1 MANRQEILEEILIIE
16 DKINTILR
24 DQTYLKIKRNLNNL
38 EKGMYGSPIAKVD
51 SPDDLTKVLTM
62 RRHSSEMKE
71 VISKYKDKRSEY
83 EDKITALQTRK
94 EKLQKQLFL
103 G

>member
-1 MANRQEILEEILIIE
+1 LANRQKILEEILIIE
-16 DKINTILR
+16 DKINTLLR

-51 SPDDLTKVLTM
+51 SPYDMDKVLTM

-71 VISKYKDKRSEY
+71 VISKYKDRRSEY

-94 EKLQKQLFL
+94 EKLQRQLFL
-103 G
+103 D

>member
-1 MANRQEILEEILIIE
+1 MANRQDILGEILIIE
-16 DKINTILR
+16 DEINTLLR

-51 SPDDLTKVLTM
+51 SPYDLDKVLTI
-62 RRHSSEMKE
+62 RRHSSEMKK
-71 VISKYKDKRSEY
+71 VISEYKDRRSEF
-83 EDKITALQTRK
+83 EDKITVLQTRK
-94 EKLQKQLFL
+94 EKLQRQLFL

>member
-1 MANRQEILEEILIIE
+1 MANRQKILEEILIIE
-16 DKINTILR
+16 DKINTLLR

-51 SPDDLTKVLTM
+51 SPDDLTKVLTR

-71 VISKYKDKRSEY
+71 VISKYKDRRSEY
-83 EDKITALQTRK
+83 EDKITALQKRK
-94 EKLQKQLFL
+94 EKLQKKLFM